1 MNRDSHVKLSVY
13 DVLGNL
19 VKNLVHEQK
28 LAGNNSVNWDSTNK
42 HGQKVSAGVYLYS
55 IESGDFRQTKK
66 MILLK

>member
-19 VKNLVHEQK
+19 VKNLVNEEK

-42 HGQKVSAGVYLYS
+42 LGQKVSAGVYLYN